1 MLPNARRSMQV
12 GRILALAVAAVA
24 LHTPCYAVVTSE
36 DLRSAARAAE
46 AGFPFAFRIRDLPQL
61 DDKHIGYTRVDP
73 AEYPD
78 ALLRLEL
85 LRREFAKYPK
95 PFLRA
100 TGLQWVGIAKNL
112 TLGGAPHTATH
123 DMREKALVFDV
134 RQAARNE
141 RYRRYVVHHEFFHF
155 IEEHVRQLRGDPK
168 WRALN
173 PLDFEYRRNNGAG
186 EAGTSWLYNYPR
198 PGFVST
204 YSMSSE
210 FEDRAEIHAALFDAA
225 HYGLLMRIAGEDA
238 IVRRKVTYVLEF
250 LRRIDPSL
258 DAEYFR
264 RMHESK

>member
-12 GRILALAVAAVA
+12 GRILAFTLSAVA
-24 LHTPCYAVVTSE
+24 LNTPCLAAVTSE

-78 ALLRLEL
+78 ALRHLEL
-85 LRREFAKYPK
+85 LRQEFAKYPK
-95 PFLRA
+95 PLLRA

-123 DMREKALVFDV
+123 DMRAKALVFDV
-134 RQAARNE
+134 RQAARRE
-141 RYRRYVVHHEFFHF
+141 QYRRYVVHHVLFHF

-173 PLDFEYRRNNGAG
+173 PPDFEYRRNNGAAEG
-186 EAGTSWLYNYPR
+186 ETSWLYNYPR

-210 FEDRAEIHAALFDAA
+210 FEDRAEIHAALFDAT
-225 HYGLLMRIAGEDA
+225 HYRMLMRIAGEDP
-238 IVRRKVTYVLEF
+238 IVRRKVAYVLEF
-250 LRRIDPSL
+250 LRRIDPAL
-258 DAEYFR
+258 DA
-264 RMHESK
+264 